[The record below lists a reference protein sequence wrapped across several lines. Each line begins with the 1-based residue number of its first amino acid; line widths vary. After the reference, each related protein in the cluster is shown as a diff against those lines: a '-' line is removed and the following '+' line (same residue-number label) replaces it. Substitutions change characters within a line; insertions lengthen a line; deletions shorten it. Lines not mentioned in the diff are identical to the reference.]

1 VVVAALTKG
10 KAAAPSPTP
19 CLEQAGHGQPTLD
32 PTILHHRPA
41 QMLTTTAKQGS
52 PLRQEAA

>member
-1 VVVAALTKG
+1 VVAALTKG

-19 CLEQAGHGQPTLD
+19 RLQQAEHGQPTLE

-41 QMLTTTAKQGS
+41 QMLTKTAKHGS